1 MPFGVIR
8 ALPFAI
14 GTFALLLSWFSW
26 GFGSPPAYS
35 LFSRRISVVVAS
47 SRIEQARA
55 SSSRWRYRPVIDVV
69 REGASGGPPERL
81 HGLMPAFDP
90 SGKSAAEAAVAR
102 YPQGTIVQVRVVG
115 DRLHA
120 DRTELFHLAH
130 ALFLTVLG
138 IAFIIPGTLLLLPA
152 GAIAR
157 ILRRKGR

>member
-1 MPFGVIR
+1 MPFGFIR
-8 ALPFAI
+8 ALPFMI
-14 GTFALLLSWFSW
+14 GTVALLLSWFSW
-26 GFGSPPAYS
+26 SFGSPPAYS
-35 LFSRRISVVVAS
+35 MFSSRISVVVANS
-47 SRIEQARA
+47 WVEQARA
-55 SSSRWRYRPVIDVV
+55 SSSRQRYLPVIDVV

-90 SGKSAAEAAVAR
+90 SGKSAAESAVAR
-102 YPQGTIVQVRVVG
+102 YPQGTTAKVRVVG
-115 DRLHA
+115 DRLYA

-138 IAFIIPGTLLLLPA
+138 IAFLIPGTLLLLPA